1 MLYLDS
7 TRNKSLP
14 YITKIKYYSFA
25 LLLSLNI
32 FILFFILVAVLKL
45 RFFTPFFYFL
55 QTYPAVFGLL
65 ILLLFLIPTVMAA
78 IAIHISQRYYLQ
90 QLDNLE
96 FRIGDSAIESLQY
109 FDIGVLAYDENFLIR
124 WMNQSLLK
132 ELPTLQLN
140 DSLTSINTLFDTTA
154 DFLESTRIEG
164 LQYQNLSFTLH
175 HDSKNK
181 LFYFENTTKLAV
193 IQERYRDSQ
202 LVFGYI
208 FVDNYDLIQS
218 REDQYGQDIMSA
230 VQKSLNNWAKQ
241 NDIYLRRYA
250 NERFV
255 AMTTFKN
262 FQTLLDDKF
271 SILEEIR
278 SLGKEF
284 NIQTTI
290 SIGFSS
296 DEDSF
301 QESARL
307 AWEALELS
315 QGRGGD
321 QVVIK
326 DTHNNIQFFGGQTN
340 PIERQTR
347 VRAKAAASTVHTL
360 MSSAQTVLIMGHQS
374 PDLDSLGAA
383 LGMYRIATAMGKETA
398 IILPRLG
405 LNEEINRLVEYFD
418 LNLDDFSID
427 PETINLTNYRQH
439 DTLVLVV
446 DTNSPHLVQA
456 PELLQHFPVA
466 VIDHHRKSGDS
477 IDGIINYVE
486 PYASSTCEL
495 VTELLIYQPLKVELT
510 VFEST
515 VMLAGIMLDSKN
527 FTHRTS
533 VRTFD
538 AAATLRQMGAD
549 SIVIKDTLKD
559 DLNDYLQKA
568 AVIQNG
574 RFYEHDLGIVIAIDP
589 EFDMLRS
596 RKFLAQV
603 ADRLL
608 NFGDVDTSFVIGF
621 IDQQTVGISARS
633 TGDTNVQLIM
643 EALGGGGHFNVAA
656 AQLTNTT
663 LEAANE
669 QLIAVL
675 DAQFKGV

>member
-1 MLYLDS
+1 MAPA
-7 TRNKSLP
+7 RRKSLP
-14 YITKIKYYSFA
+14 FITQIKYYSFA
-25 LLLSLNI
+25 LLLTLNL
-32 FILFFILVAVLKL
+32 FIGFFILASILKL
-45 RFFTPFFYFL
+45 RFFTSFFNFL
-55 QTYPAVFGLL
+55 QTYPAIFGL
-65 ILLLFLIPTVMAA
+65 ILLALFLVPTIMTA
-78 IAIHISQRYYLQ
+78 IAIQLSQRYYLE

-96 FRIGDSAIESLQY
+96 TRVSTSAIESLQY
-109 FDIGVLAYDENFLIR
+109 FNIGVLAYDENKQIR
-124 WMNQSLLK
+124 WMNKSLTDV
-132 ELPTLQLN
+132 LPIFQLN
-140 DSLTSINTLFDTTA
+140 DSITVINSLFDTTTNP
-154 DFLESTRIEG
+154 LEHSRIEG
-164 LQYQNLSFTLH
+164 LEYKELTFTLH
-175 HDSKNK
+175 HDPQNQ
-181 LFYFENTTKLAV
+181 LFYFENTTKLV
-193 IQERYRDSQ
+193 TMQERYRDSQ

-230 VQKSLNNWAKQ
+230 IQKSLNNWAKK

-250 NERFV
+250 NERLV

-326 DTHNNIQFFGGQTN
+326 DTQNNVQFFGGQTN
-340 PIERQTR
+340 PVERQTR
-347 VRAKAAASTVHTL
+347 VRAKAAASTLHTL
-360 MSSAQTVLIMGHQS
+360 LSSAQTIFIMGHQS

-383 LGMYRIATAMGKETA
+383 LGMYRIAKAMGKNTA
-398 IILPRLG
+398 VILPRIG
-405 LNEEINRLVEYFD
+405 LNEEINRLVDYFD
-418 LNLDDFSID
+418 LNLDDFSVD
-427 PETINLTNYRQH
+427 PETINLTNYQQH

-456 PELLQHFPVA
+456 PELLKHFPVA

-495 VTELLIYQPLKVELT
+495 VTEILIYQPLKVELT

-515 VMLAGIMLDSKN
+515 VMLAGMMLDSKN

-621 IDQQTVGISARS
+621 IDKQTVGISARS
-633 TGDTNVQLIM
+633 TGDTNVQLLM

-675 DAQFKGV
+675 DSQFKGA